1 MNIITKVER
10 KKIKK
15 IKGKPKE
22 GPELHFGKGN
32 LLENK
37 SLNHD
42 R

>member
-10 KKIKK
+10 KKK